1 MSSVLKAHLPRESQN
16 LYTHPKLSLH
26 TGACMCL
33 SQFLLREKLITQDL
47 TSAKPEQI

>member
-16 LYTHPKLSLH
+16 LYTHPKLSL
-26 TGACMCL
+26 
-33 SQFLLREKLITQDL
+33 SQFLLREKLIMQDL